1 MKRKYDLLRM
11 QHVKRSPMI
20 GFGEGGDGNFT
31 CQIYV
36 LHAGSI
42 YDNIVKYLFVYIGM
56 FGSCHCH
63 CRDVEE
69 SGSLVFQSHLSHQDF
84 CWYCHV
90 LITLFKV
97 FFMCLVFKAPTWA
110 AIESANW
117 SILCCIHNL
126 CMFFCQWWNI
136 IFSMTIMS
144 WHMWYVALLK
154 LIVCL

>member
-1 MKRKYDLLRM
+1 MKTEYDLLRM

-56 FGSCHCH
+56 FGSCHCQ

-84 CWYCHV
+84 VDIVMYRS
-90 LITLFKV
+90 LFSRCFSCALCSRRPREQRSIRRIEV
-97 FFMCLVFKAPTWA
+97 FCPASTIYA
-110 AIESANW
+110 
-117 SILCCIHNL
+117 C
-126 CMFFCQWWNI
+126 FFVNDQI
-136 IFSMTIMS
+136 
-144 WHMWYVALLK
+144 
-154 LIVCL
+154 